1 MRAAAHLL
9 QGMLR
14 ICGVSRHRPAYRPG
28 RHVVT
33 VEKLT
38 DDLRFATP
46 LFVPPESRSPTTL
59 ESDLTIAFRI
69 DLRSSFV
76 HLLVRHDRATAAAIL
91 EPAAAG

>member
-28 RHVVT
+28 RHVAT

-76 HLLVRHDRATAAAIL
+76 GLLARHDRSTAAAIL
-91 EPAAAG
+91 ESAGAG